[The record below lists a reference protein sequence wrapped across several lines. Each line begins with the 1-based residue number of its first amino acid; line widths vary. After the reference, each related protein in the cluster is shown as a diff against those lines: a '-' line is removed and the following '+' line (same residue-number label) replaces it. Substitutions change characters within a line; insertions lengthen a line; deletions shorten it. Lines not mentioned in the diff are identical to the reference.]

1 MNSSADISVECSV
14 QPLDFSFHRTDA
26 RYLAAGLVDGTI
38 EVHDICDEEDTLV
51 SSTAAH
57 EKCRAVLFSENN
69 PHILW
74 SAGSRGDAIGWDS
87 TRMTTFA
94 AAAATESSMNTTT
107 PTSMIRWRIPQA
119 SMKGSPIQV
128 FHEISP
134 LGLLVTGD
142 EVGCIR
148 FWDPRLLDTSSG
160 ETIRAKSLPMGC
172 VAHFCQHEDYISD
185 VTHSEDAT
193 TLLATSADGC
203 LSIYD
208 MRRNTNITM
217 QQQQQQQQQPILSQ
231 SNSTTTSNG
240 YGFVRKSDNQDD
252 ELLSIAILKHGKKVV
267 CGTTEG
273 VLGVFSFGT
282 WGDVS
287 DRFPG
292 FAGPLDALAKV
303 DEDTVLVGCSD
314 GYIRLV
320 SIHPDKVWG
329 IVGDNHEG
337 FPIEKILF
345 NADRQYIGSLT
356 HDPYIRL
363 WDANLLKDQVSN
375 TKDHSTQDVD
385 MKEDAPA
392 TTKPKFSTSLNDSDD
407 EWQDM
412 DEGSIHD
419 MNDSNDDDD
428 DDDGSDEEEEKPKSQ
443 NEKRGNRLKTDT
455 EKFFEDL

>member
-1 MNSSADISVECSV
+1 M
-14 QPLDFSFHRTDA
+14 
-26 RYLAAGLVDGTI
+26 
-38 EVHDICDEEDTLV
+38 
-51 SSTAAH
+51 
-57 EKCRAVLFSENN
+57 
-69 PHILW
+69 
-74 SAGSRGDAIGWDS
+74 
-87 TRMTTFA
+87 
-94 AAAATESSMNTTT
+94 
-107 PTSMIRWRIPQA
+107 
-119 SMKGSPIQV
+119 
-128 FHEISP
+128 
-134 LGLLVTGD
+134 
-142 EVGCIR
+142 
-148 FWDPRLLDTSSG
+148 
-160 ETIRAKSLPMGC
+160 
-172 VAHFCQHEDYISD
+172 
-185 VTHSEDAT
+185 
-193 TLLATSADGC
+193 
-203 LSIYD
+203 
-208 MRRNTNITM
+208 
-217 QQQQQQQQQPILSQ
+217 QQQQQQQQPILSQ